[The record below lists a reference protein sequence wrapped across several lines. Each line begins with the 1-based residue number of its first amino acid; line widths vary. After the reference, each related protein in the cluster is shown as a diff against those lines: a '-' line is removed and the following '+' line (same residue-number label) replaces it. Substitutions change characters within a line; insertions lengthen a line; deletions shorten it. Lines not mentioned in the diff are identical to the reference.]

1 MLLFLGGFSPNLLSD
16 LPEVSCAR
24 EGGGAQDV
32 FGGRKKEKTLL
43 SVQIASLWFYYFG
56 SAEQII

>member
-1 MLLFLGGFSPNLLSD
+1 MPGKEVVLRMSLGAG
-16 LPEVSCAR
+16 
-24 EGGGAQDV
+24 
-32 FGGRKKEKTLL
+32 KKEKTLL

>member
-32 FGGRKKEKTLL
+32 FGGRKKRESAAFSSDCFLVVLL
-43 SVQIASLWFYYFG
+43 LWL
-56 SAEQII
+56 S

>member
-32 FGGRKKEKTLL
+32 FGGRKKRENAAFSSDCFLVVLL
-43 SVQIASLWFYYFG
+43 LWL
-56 SAEQII
+56 S